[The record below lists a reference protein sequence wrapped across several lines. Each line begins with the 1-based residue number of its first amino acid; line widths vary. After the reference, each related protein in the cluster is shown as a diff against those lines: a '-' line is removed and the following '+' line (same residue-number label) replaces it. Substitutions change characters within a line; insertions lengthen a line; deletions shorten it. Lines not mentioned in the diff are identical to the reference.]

1 MMMVVGG
8 YGEGGGGGGE
18 AAEAEGRMDR
28 CVEG

>member
-1 MMMVVGG
+1 MMVVGG
-8 YGEGGGGGGE
+8 YGEGGGGGE